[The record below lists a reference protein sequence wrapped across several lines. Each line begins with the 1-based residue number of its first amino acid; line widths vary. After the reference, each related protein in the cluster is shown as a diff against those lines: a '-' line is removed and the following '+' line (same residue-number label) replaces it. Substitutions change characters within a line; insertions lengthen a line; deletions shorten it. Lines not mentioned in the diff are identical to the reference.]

1 MKDRILMI
9 LLQNQE
15 SFISGEEIS
24 RELGVSRTAVWK
36 AIGQLR
42 EAGFEVDSVSNRGYR
57 LSEIPDRLHAT
68 VLRYYLH
75 TRKLGQEIEIYDSI
89 DSTNTRAKEL
99 AQEGA
104 VHGTLV
110 AAEEQQTG
118 RGRLGRSWN
127 SPAGVGIWM
136 SLILR
141 PAFPPRFAP
150 RMTVLAGLAVLR
162 AIEATTGLQAAIK
175 WPNDMI
181 LNSKK
186 VCGILTEMQ
195 ADPDFIEFVIAGIGM
210 NVNTPKE
217 SFPEELWNS
226 ATSLLIESGQPVDRC
241 QLLAAI
247 LDALEVLYDEYEASM
262 NFSGII
268 QEYKENCITL
278 GQPVRVISAAGEWE
292 GRAVDLT
299 DDCELVVELADGT
312 RRTVFSGDVSVR
324 GIAGYT

>member
-1 MKDRILMI
+1 MI